1 MKKLV
6 YILSFFAL
14 AAVMVACNSGP
25 GADLGNKGNAVLLS
39 DTTGL
44 SAFQA
49 WKADQLNKSYAVN
62 STKKTTSSSRSYSTP
77 KKTGSYSTT
86 TSYPAKPAKKG
97 WSKAAKGAVIGAGSG
112 AVIGAVI
119 NKRNRAVGA
128 AIGGVIG
135 GAAGYGIGR
144 SMDKKDGRY

>member
-1 MKKLV
+1 MKKLLFGISV
-6 YILSFFAL
+6 FTLTAT
-14 AAVMVACNSGP
+14 MVACNSGP
-25 GADLGNKGNAVLLS
+25 KADLGNQSNAVVIA
-39 DTTGL
+39 DTNGL
-44 SAFQA
+44 AEFQS
-49 WKADQLNKSYAVN
+49 WKVNQLKNTYAVN
-62 STKKTTSSSRSYSTP
+62 STKKTTASRSSGTAR
-77 KKTGSYSTT
+77 KTGSYSTQ

-135 GAAGYGIGR
+135 GGVGYGIGR
-144 SMDKKDGRY
+144 TMDKKDGRY